1 MLPIWYVF
9 RDSNSG
15 PHVYIEPLCQLSYLP
30 SLLNETYL
38 QLNTLITQGWLSGI
52 MIVCSQVELF
62 SCHLVAGDNFSH
74 DPRVRVGCP
83 SRLLDSKC
91 VDVPLALSQK
101 DCGVCEQS
109 GQSFF
114 SCLYSVGRL
123 ESLTSDHNEYNQLEE
138 RKGIG
143 EWLFLLH
150 LMYRFRPSVPSVIFK
165 TAEDWNSF
173 LIEQSMETE

>member
-9 RDSNSG
+9 GDSNSR

-30 SLLNETYL
+30 SLLNGTYL

-52 MIVCSQVELF
+52 MIVCSQVGLF
-62 SCHLVAGDNFSH
+62 SCHLVAGDNLSH
-74 DPRVRVGCP
+74 DPQVRAGCP
-83 SRLLDSKC
+83 DCWILNVLVS
-91 VDVPLALSQK
+91 PLALSQK